1 LKFTFT
7 GVKPKK
13 RLWTHL
19 IFMSLV
25 FAIVVFSCS
34 AYWLQAEMRKSIS
47 FSLPRCFV
55 IAS

>member
-1 LKFTFT
+1 
-7 GVKPKK
+7 
-13 RLWTHL
+13 
-19 IFMSLV
+19 MSLV
-25 FAIVVFSCS
+25 FAIVVFSWS